1 MKNLIT
7 TIVLLTSIY
16 SYGHKTDS
24 IGTRVKNGIT
34 YIIHKVEKGDG
45 LYSLSRKYNVN
56 IKSLIDENPGS
67 SEVIKI
73 DQLIWIPTDVEPVLE
88 EKVVRNFFNGNH
100 TSVESIDEPML
111 DAGNQVSTF
120 ARYHKVIDGETLYSI
135 SSKYNTSVEMIKNLN
150 NMSLDNI
157 SVGQRILVQDGKAK
171 TVYMEDK
178 QNDSVSSTKI
188 RPYKDLGFDTK
199 VETKTLKNN
208 DYSIKI
214 EKLKEYDIEKVEESG
229 IALVGDSK
237 LPENKNF
244 ALHFNAPIGQ
254 VIMVTNPKNK
264 KTVFVKIIGNF
275 LKLESSSEIIK
286 LSLISASSIG
296 IEDKDKVT
304 LSYAI
309 AR

>member
-1 MKNLIT
+1 M
-7 TIVLLTSIY
+7 
-16 SYGHKTDS
+16 
-24 IGTRVKNGIT
+24 
-34 YIIHKVEKGDG
+34 
-45 LYSLSRKYNVN
+45 
-56 IKSLIDENPGS
+56 
-67 SEVIKI
+67 
-73 DQLIWIPTDVEPVLE
+73 
-88 EKVVRNFFNGNH
+88 
-100 TSVESIDEPML
+100 ESIDEPML

-214 EKLKEYDIEKVEESG
+214 EKLKEYDIEKVDLKKLEAIEG
-229 IALVGDSK
+229 VALVYPVIEEITMVK
-237 LPENKNF
+237 LLNT
-244 ALHFNAPIGQ
+244 L
-254 VIMVTNPKNK
+254 
-264 KTVFVKIIGNF
+264 KIQ
-275 LKLESSSEIIK
+275 L
-286 LSLISASSIG
+286 
-296 IEDKDKVT
+296 
-304 LSYAI
+304 
-309 AR
+309 

>member
-7 TIVLLTSIY
+7 TIVLLTSVY

-67 SEVIKI
+67 NEVIKI

-88 EKVVRNFFNGNH
+88 EKVVRNFFNSSN
-100 TSVESIDEPML
+100 SSEKSIDEPIL
-111 DAGNQVSTF
+111 DVGNQVSTF

-157 SVGQRILVQDGKAK
+157 SVGQRILVQDGQAK
-171 TVYMEDK
+171 TVYVENI
-178 QNDSVSSTKI
+178 QNDSVSSTKN

-229 IALVGDSK
+229 ITLVGDSK
-237 LPENKNF
+237 LPKNKNF

-275 LKLESSSEIIK
+275 SKLESSSEIIK
-286 LSLISASSIG
+286 LSIISASSIG

>member
-7 TIVLLTSIY
+7 TIVLLTSVY

-67 SEVIKI
+67 NEVIKI
-73 DQLIWIPTDVEPVLE
+73 DQLIWIPSDVEPVLE
-88 EKVVRNFFNGNH
+88 EKVVRNFFNSSH
-100 TSVESIDEPML
+100 SSEESIDEPIL
-111 DAGNQVSTF
+111 DVGNQVSTF

-150 NMSLDNI
+150 NLSLDNI
-157 SVGQRILVQDGKAK
+157 SVGQRILVQDGQAK
-171 TVYMEDK
+171 TVYVENK
-178 QNDSVSSTKI
+178 QNDSVSSTKN

-229 IALVGDSK
+229 ITLVGDSK

-275 LKLESSSEIIK
+275 SKLESSSEIIK
-286 LSLISASSIG
+286 LSIISASSIG